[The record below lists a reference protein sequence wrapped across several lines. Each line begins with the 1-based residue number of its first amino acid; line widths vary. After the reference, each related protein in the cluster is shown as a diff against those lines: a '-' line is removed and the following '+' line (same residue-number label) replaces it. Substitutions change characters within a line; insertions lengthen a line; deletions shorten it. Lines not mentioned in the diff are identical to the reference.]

1 MNENKLETITNLFEG
16 SELTT
21 ICRQLKLKLSDEKYY
36 NQEVLSDSNNF
47 DSRYIDNKQYI
58 C

>member
-47 DSRYIDNKQYI
+47 DSRYIDNK
-58 C
+58 